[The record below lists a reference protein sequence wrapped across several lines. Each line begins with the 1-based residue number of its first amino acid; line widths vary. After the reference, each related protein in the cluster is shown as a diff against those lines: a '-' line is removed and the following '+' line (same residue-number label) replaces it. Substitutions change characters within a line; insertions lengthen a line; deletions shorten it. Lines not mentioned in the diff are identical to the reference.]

1 MTAQEPVKYVDALAE
16 YYGAMGHPPYRWT
29 VNEDAP
35 LMHLTKPVNQARVTM
50 LTSGGIS
57 MCAMPAWDPMSRN
70 DHRLDAIPADADV
83 TDFQI
88 HDSYY
93 DHSDAERDLN
103 CLLPVDRLHE
113 LAEAG
118 EIGEVSQR
126 HWSGFMGR
134 TYNRS
139 KVLGESAPAFA
150 DELLADQVDLL
161 IAIPA

>member
-1 MTAQEPVKYVDALAE
+1 MEPIRYVDALNE
-16 YYGAMGHPPYRWT
+16 KYGAMGFPPYKWSVHDSAPWT
-29 VNEDAP
+29 P
-35 LMHLTKPVNQARVTM
+35 LTKPLADCTVAM
-50 LTSGGIS
+50 LVSGGIS
-57 MCAMPAWDPMSRN
+57 HCSAVPFDPDARN
-70 DHRLDAIPADADV
+70 DHRIDAIDPAVPSDQY
-83 TDFQI
+83 QI
-88 HDSYY
+88 HDNYY

-118 EIGEVSQR
+118 EIGEVAQR